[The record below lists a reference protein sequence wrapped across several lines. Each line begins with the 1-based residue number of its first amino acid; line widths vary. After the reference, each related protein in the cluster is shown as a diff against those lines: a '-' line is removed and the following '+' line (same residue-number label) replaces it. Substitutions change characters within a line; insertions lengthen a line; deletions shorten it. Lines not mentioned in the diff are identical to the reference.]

1 MLQKHGK
8 NPKFVKFRIFKI
20 HNKNTQIFITFS
32 KKKKFGKLWNA
43 KNIDKDL
50 GCPLVMT

>member
-20 HNKNTQIFITFS
+20 HNKKHPNIYNFF
-32 KKKKFGKLWNA
+32 KKKKVWETLECQKYR
-43 KNIDKDL
+43 
-50 GCPLVMT
+50 